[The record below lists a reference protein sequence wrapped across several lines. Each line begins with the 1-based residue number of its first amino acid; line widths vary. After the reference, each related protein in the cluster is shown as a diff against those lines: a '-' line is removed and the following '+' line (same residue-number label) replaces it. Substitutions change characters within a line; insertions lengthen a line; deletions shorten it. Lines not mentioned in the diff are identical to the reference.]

1 MVDESTVHGD
11 KVMVRRFVFHF
22 SSPARFS
29 EKLQKKWTS
38 NCQCYCVSWFLLN
51 NFPWSELLSIID
63 DVVKI
68 SFEQFDAISVVHNST
83 CIDLG
88 QLLSIRFLQI
98 TLFRLSLFSYA
109 VNRDAL
115 SATLET
121 RGERHGAEMCPAI
134 ASGIV
139 TGEALVSYWPILSLV
154 PGNSP
159 RRLCKSY
166 SAQFPPL

>member
-1 MVDESTVHGD
+1 M
-11 KVMVRRFVFHF
+11 
-22 SSPARFS
+22 
-29 EKLQKKWTS
+29 
-38 NCQCYCVSWFLLN
+38 
-51 NFPWSELLSIID
+51 
-63 DVVKI
+63 VKI